1 MDVCKKIAMGERKPE
16 NISNG
21 DQWKGMEKHG
31 KRIVSMEQTDKQR
44 HRQSKKQKYKKKNE
58 KTLELGRKPESL
70 FPSAVQTDFSSS
82 NICLYFFNILLSFKK
97 KIF

>member
-31 KRIVSMEQTDKQR
+31 KRIVSME
-44 HRQSKKQKYKKKNE
+44 
-58 KTLELGRKPESL
+58 
-70 FPSAVQTDFSSS
+70 
-82 NICLYFFNILLSFKK
+82 
-97 KIF
+97 